1 MRKVYLLLIILTI
14 LLSFGCKKK
23 ETNIIKVH
31 LLHQMEP
38 AKRPVLKELIR
49 EFERKNS
56 NIKVITL
63 AKGTEELHTGY
74 QAAAAFTG
82 GGPELVYGPMDQI
95 GPFEVM
101 KLKDSE
107 QSIILPLGNIFSK
120 EFFDKF
126 SELVTSFTVSNTGA
140 NKKFYQVRA
149 VNDE

>member
-14 LLSFGCKKK
+14 LSFGCKKK
-23 ETNIIKVH
+23 ETNIITVH
-31 LLHQMEP
+31 LWHQMEP
-38 AKRPVLKELIR
+38 SKRPVLKELIK
-49 EFERKNS
+49 EFEAENPD
-56 NIKVITL
+56 IKVFTL
-63 AKGTEELHTGY
+63 QKGTEELRTGY

-107 QSIILPLGNIFSK
+107 QSIILPLENIFSK